1 MKNHSILVWDV
12 SFMELS
18 FFLSFSFGG
27 GGGGI
32 CCMICTMTNLILP
45 HSSRIASED
54 GEIVKEIGKRLA

>member
-18 FFLSFSFGG
+18 FFWGG
-27 GGGGI
+27 GVWGD
-32 CCMICTMTNLILP
+32 CMICTITNLILP